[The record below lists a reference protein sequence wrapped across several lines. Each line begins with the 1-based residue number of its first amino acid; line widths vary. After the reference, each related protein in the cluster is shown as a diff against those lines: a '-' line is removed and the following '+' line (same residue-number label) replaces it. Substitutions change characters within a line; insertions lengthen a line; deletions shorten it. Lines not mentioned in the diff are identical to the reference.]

1 MKPNCTIPKPFVIL
15 DTTTTFTT
23 TTTAATI
30 HITYTYKCW
39 NSNGLTQLTCW
50 PHTTFIIVIYLVIFI
65 SDLFQDKSIYIIR
78 SQIYILYQKFIYSH
92 YHRKLYKT
100 FSSQCTRKFY
110 NLIVVPTSFEYYIRR
125 DLFCLWPPKK
135 KYTCGY
141 QCCFFVFDLQSN
153 AVVRLEMYWRHSFGF

>member
-23 TTTAATI
+23 TTATI

-65 SDLFQDKSIYIIR
+65 SDLFQDKSIYYSR
-78 SQIYILYQKFIYSH
+78 RQIYILYQKFIYSH

-153 AVVRLEMYWRHSFGF
+153 AVVRFEMYLRHSFGF